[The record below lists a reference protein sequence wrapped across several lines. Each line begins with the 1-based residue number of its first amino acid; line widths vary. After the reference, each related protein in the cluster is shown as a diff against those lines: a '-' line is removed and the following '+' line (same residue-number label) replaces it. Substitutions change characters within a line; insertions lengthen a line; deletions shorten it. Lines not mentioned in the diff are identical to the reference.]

1 MAENYKH
8 LYHQTKLMLEKY
20 QDEIVPGLREQLE
33 KRVEVVRCKDCWR
46 RHNANVC
53 PMRFEEVI
61 EWDDDGYM
69 ETELVTHDYTADWGF
84 CDRGERKDNG

>member
-33 KRVEVVRCKDCWR
+33 KRVEVVRCKDCVSKDVWIR
-46 RHNANVC
+46 TDHGRYYCGISGMYPESDN
-53 PMRFEEVI
+53 
-61 EWDDDGYM
+61 D
-69 ETELVTHDYTADWGF
+69 F
-84 CDRGERKDNG
+84 CSYGERK